1 MSRLKE
7 IRITLEA
14 DVADAVLDHGPANV
28 IAAGLAALT
37 APPPSAPRRRRATVD
52 RSESDEAEAGGDAAD
67 EPDEPEE
74 AEAEETPT

>member
-37 APPPSAPRRRRATVD
+37 APPPSRRRRATVD

-74 AEAEETPT
+74 AEAEAEETPT